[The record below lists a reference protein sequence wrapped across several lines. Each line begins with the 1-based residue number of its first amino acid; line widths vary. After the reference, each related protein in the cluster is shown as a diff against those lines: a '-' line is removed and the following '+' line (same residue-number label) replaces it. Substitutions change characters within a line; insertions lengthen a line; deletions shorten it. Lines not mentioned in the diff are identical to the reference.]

1 MICFKKIIIC
11 FFMDRFVEIRTIP
24 FSSDNGLLE
33 TKYGCATTAE
43 WIENEDQLR
52 NLRGFLSNPDKRLV
66 VVTGEGGT
74 GKTKMVNLLV
84 NELGIGAYHY
94 NRNQTTSHDLLFGTV
109 QDAGKLLI
117 IDDLESFFIHV
128 ESVTPKQLIMH
139 VCAYDLKMILII
151 NELQMTKLITLLAKQ
166 TYDIVRLERPSVSSL
181 LVKCQTICVA
191 ERFAHDE
198 STLHQYIVANNCN
211 YRYIVNGLKHYKT
224 LSCVS
229 KFNQIGMY
237 DAYVHAVKSEKL
249 EDRLKYFQLEPGTV
263 PIIAHENIFD
273 MKMSLPSLC
282 NVLENM
288 SLADVY
294 HKQFFPYS
302 DELHNN
308 TYGVLSTIFLSL
320 HNPVLKKPRFGIVW
334 TKQAA
339 KFQKRKYLCDF
350 IVSNRMRPISVMEFF
365 HLFIILNEIVA
376 TRASFLK
383 PFVDSL
389 KCKNVQSL
397 FSVYNGFTLRE
408 NKKITK
414 KSFLD
419 LLA

>member
-1 MICFKKIIIC
+1 
-11 FFMDRFVEIRTIP
+11 MDRFVEVRTIP
-24 FSSDNGLLE
+24 ASSNHCLLE
-33 TKYGCATTAE
+33 MTYGCASTAD
-43 WIENEDQLR
+43 WIENEDQLQNIR
-52 NLRGFLSNPDKRLV
+52 AFLLNPDKRLLL
-66 VVTGEGGT
+66 VTGEGGT

-84 NELGIGAYHY
+84 DELEIGPIFHY
-94 NRNQTTSHDLLFGTV
+94 DRNQTTSHELMFGTIR
-109 QDAGKLLI
+109 DSGKLLI
-117 IDDLESFFIHV
+117 IDDLESFFLHA
-128 ESVTPKQLIMH
+128 EAVTPKQLIMH
-139 VCAYDLKMILII
+139 ICAYELKTVLII
-151 NELQMTKLITLLAKQ
+151 NELHKTKLITLLTKQ
-166 TYDIVRLERPSVSSL
+166 PYDIVQLDRPSVSSL
-181 LVKCQTICVA
+181 LAKCQAICTA
-191 ERFAHDE
+191 ERLVHDD
-198 STLHQYIVANNCN
+198 STLRQYIVANNCN

-229 KFNQIGMY
+229 KFHQIGMY
-237 DAYVHAVKSEKL
+237 DAYVHAVKSETL

-273 MKMSLPSLC
+273 MKLSLPSLC

-302 DELHNN
+302 EELHNN

-320 HNPVLKKPRFGIVW
+320 HKPVMKKPRFGIIW

-350 IVSNRMRPISVMEFF
+350 IVSNRMRPVSVMEFF

-376 TRASFLK
+376 TKSSFLK

-389 KCKNVQSL
+389 KCKHVQSL

-408 NKKITK
+408 NKN
-414 KSFLD
+414 
-419 LLA
+419 